1 MGRRRC
7 GQVLVLFAVLIPVLL
22 LFFLFALG
30 LAALEDVRAHVSYA
44 LGVATRAGVQE
55 IEYAAYGWGDPQFNA
70 HVVSTTQEV
79 FLEGLRLRP
88 AGLGE
93 PPEYIATALTDVAIV
108 AAVPGT
114 CQASPFPPH
123 TEHCRPTVAA
133 QARVP
138 IRVWMFQV
146 TVAVLSETE
155 VR

>member
-1 MGRRRC
+1 MARRQG

-30 LAALEDVRAHVSYA
+30 LAAVEDVRAHASYA
-44 LGVATRAGVQE
+44 LGVATRAGARE
-55 IEYAAYGWGDPQFNA
+55 IEYAGYGLRDPQFNA
-70 HVVSTTQEV
+70 HVATTTKEV

-93 PPEYIATALTDVAIV
+93 TPEHIAATLTDVAVV

-114 CQASPFPPH
+114 CQTSPFPPH
-123 TEHCRPTVAA
+123 AEHCRPTVAA
-133 QARVP
+133 RALVP

-146 TVAVLSETE
+146 TVSVLSETE